1 MNPYPLKPLK
11 QPFRIAPSQIVWG
24 LVLLATLVSAF
35 MLSWNINRHFDY
47 GYRFWY
53 GQMEI
58 GEHIARYAPQNRYIR
73 GFDSQSEDQVVA
85 LFAEITDAV
94 HHQGQGLGDIT
105 FTDSRGRTRPLL
117 REPEIVHL
125 QDVAN
130 LIDTLTM
137 AGGFAILFAGIGS
150 LLLVQRKVPI
160 LLKPQLAL
168 FGGLIVGL
176 TLLTFIIGPEKVFY
190 QFHVWVFPD
199 EHQWFF
205 YYQDSLMST
214 LMKAPDLFG
223 GIAVSI
229 TVLGLL
235 LFAGFVVLLR
245 WLTR

>member
-1 MNPYPLKPLK
+1 MNAYQPKRRKPPL
-11 QPFRIAPSQIVWG
+11 RIAPSQIIWA

-35 MLSWNINRHFDY
+35 MLSWTINRHFDY

-53 GQMEI
+53 GQMAI

-105 FTDSRGRTRPLL
+105 FTDSRGRVRPLL

-137 AGGFAILFAGIGS
+137 AGGFAILMAGIGA

-160 LLKPQLAL
+160 QLKPQLAL
-168 FGGLIVGL
+168 FAGLITGL
-176 TLLTFIIGPEKVFY
+176 TLLTLVIGPEAAFY

-223 GIAVSI
+223 GIAISI
-229 TVLGLL
+229 TALGVL
-235 LFAGFVVLLR
+235 LFTGFVLLLR
-245 WLTR
+245 WRTR